1 MASVPTVVG
10 RASHWSPLRTSVP
23 FVIVAVTLPLGTPG
37 TAIRIG
43 LAIPAYNTFISIGA
57 TVILPGEAKEVTGYD
72 DNEIVKFFIGQ
83 GNLSEVKSRTAAK
96 EK

>member
-1 MASVPTVVG
+1 MKLKNIGNKIISVG
-10 RASHWSPLRTSVP
+10 
-23 FVIVAVTLPLGTPG
+23 
-37 TAIRIG
+37 
-43 LAIPAYNTFISIGA
+43 
-57 TVILPGEAKEVTGYD
+57 VILPGEAKEVTDYD

>member
-1 MASVPTVVG
+1 MK
-10 RASHWSPLRTSVP
+10 LKN
-23 FVIVAVTLPLGTPG
+23 
-37 TAIRIG
+37 IG
-43 LAIPAYNTFISIGA
+43 NKIISICA

>member
-1 MASVPTVVG
+1 MK
-10 RASHWSPLRTSVP
+10 LKN
-23 FVIVAVTLPLGTPG
+23 
-37 TAIRIG
+37 IG
-43 LAIPAYNTFISIGA
+43 NKVISIGA

-72 DNEIVKFFIGQ
+72 DNEIVKFFIRQ

>member
-1 MASVPTVVG
+1 MK
-10 RASHWSPLRTSVP
+10 LKN
-23 FVIVAVTLPLGTPG
+23 
-37 TAIRIG
+37 IG
-43 LAIPAYNTFISIGA
+43 NKIISIGA
-57 TVILPGEAKEVTGYD
+57 TVILPGEAKEVTGY

>member
-1 MASVPTVVG
+1 MFMRRLLSFCNMK
-10 RASHWSPLRTSVP
+10 LKN
-23 FVIVAVTLPLGTPG
+23 
-37 TAIRIG
+37 IG
-43 LAIPAYNTFISIGA
+43 NKIISIGA

>member
-1 MASVPTVVG
+1 MK
-10 RASHWSPLRTSVP
+10 LKN
-23 FVIVAVTLPLGTPG
+23 
-37 TAIRIG
+37 IG
-43 LAIPAYNTFISIGA
+43 NKIISIGA

-72 DNEIVKFFIGQ
+72 DNEQ

>member
-1 MASVPTVVG
+1 MK
-10 RASHWSPLRTSVP
+10 LKN
-23 FVIVAVTLPLGTPG
+23 
-37 TAIRIG
+37 IG
-43 LAIPAYNTFISIGA
+43 NKIISGA

>member
-1 MASVPTVVG
+1 MKLKNIGNKIISV
-10 RASHWSPLRTSVP
+10 
-23 FVIVAVTLPLGTPG
+23 
-37 TAIRIG
+37 
-43 LAIPAYNTFISIGA
+43 GA

-72 DNEIVKFFIGQ
+72 DNGIVKFFIGQ